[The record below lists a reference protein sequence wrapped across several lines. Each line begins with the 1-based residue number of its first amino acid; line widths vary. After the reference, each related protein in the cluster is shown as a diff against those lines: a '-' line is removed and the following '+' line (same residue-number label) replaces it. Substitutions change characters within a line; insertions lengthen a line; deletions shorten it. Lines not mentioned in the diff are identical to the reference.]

1 MSVHHLQNYGGFYI
15 MKSSKRKT
23 QTPVQNNNNDERF
36 ILLSLEND
44 GLVVDDVADFPI
56 FPTKPNQVVVTE
68 DELQQLN
75 QSVIKDPKYLL
86 DEEIP
91 F

>member
-1 MSVHHLQNYGGFYI
+1 
-15 MKSSKRKT
+15 MKNSKRKVQT
-23 QTPVQNNNNDERF
+23 QTQKPVQNTSDERF

-44 GLVVDDVADFPI
+44 GLVVDDVADFPL

-86 DEEIP
+86 EDEIP

>member
-1 MSVHHLQNYGGFYI
+1 
-15 MKSSKRKT
+15 MKNNKRKAITTTTT
-23 QTPVQNNNNDERF
+23 QSVNDERF
-36 ILLSLEND
+36 ILLSLEDN
-44 GLVVDDVADFPI
+44 GLVVDDVADFPLY
-56 FPTKPNQVVVTE
+56 PTKPNQVVVTE

-75 QSVIKDPKYLL
+75 QYVIKDPRYLL

>member
-1 MSVHHLQNYGGFYI
+1 MRN
-15 MKSSKRKT
+15 SKRKA
-23 QTPVQNNNNDERF
+23 QTPVQNTNDERF
-36 ILLSLEND
+36 VLLSLEDD
-44 GLVVDDVADFPI
+44 GLVVDDVVDFPI

>member
-1 MSVHHLQNYGGFYI
+1 
-15 MKSSKRKT
+15 MKNSKRKQTQTQT
-23 QTPVQNNNNDERF
+23 QTPVQNTNDERF
-36 ILLSLEND
+36 ILLSLED
-44 GLVVDDVADFPI
+44 EGLVVDDVADFPL
-56 FPTKPNQVVVTE
+56 FPTKPNQIVVTE

-86 DEEIP
+86 EDEIP

>member
-1 MSVHHLQNYGGFYI
+1 
-15 MKSSKRKT
+15 MKNSKRKT
-23 QTPVQNNNNDERF
+23 QTPVQNTNNERF
-36 ILLSLEND
+36 ILLSLEDD
-44 GLVVDDVADFPI
+44 GLVVDDVADFPLS
-56 FPTKPNQVVVTE
+56 PTKPNQVVVAE

-86 DEEIP
+86 EDEIP

>member
-1 MSVHHLQNYGGFYI
+1 
-15 MKSSKRKT
+15 MKSSKRKVTAEKKTSQT
-23 QTPVQNNNNDERF
+23 QAQNTSDERY
-36 ILLSLEND
+36 ILLSLESD
-44 GLVVDDVADFPI
+44 GLFVDDVADFPL
-56 FPTKPNQVVVTE
+56 FPSKPNQVVVTE

-86 DEEIP
+86 EEEIP

>member
-1 MSVHHLQNYGGFYI
+1 
-15 MKSSKRKT
+15 MKNSKRKVQT
-23 QTPVQNNNNDERF
+23 QTQKPVQNTSDERF

-44 GLVVDDVADFPI
+44 GLVVDDVADFPL

>member
-1 MSVHHLQNYGGFYI
+1 
-15 MKSSKRKT
+15 MKSSKKKMT
-23 QTPVQNNNNDERF
+23 TTASQTPVQNNNNNNERL

-44 GLVVDDVADFPI
+44 GLVVDDVADFPL

-86 DEEIP
+86 EDEIP

>member
-1 MSVHHLQNYGGFYI
+1 
-15 MKSSKRKT
+15 MKNSKRKAQT
-23 QTPVQNNNNDERF
+23 QTPVQNTNDERF
-36 ILLSLEND
+36 ILLSLEDD

-68 DELQQLN
+68 GELQQLN

>member
-1 MSVHHLQNYGGFYI
+1 MRN
-15 MKSSKRKT
+15 SKRKA
-23 QTPVQNNNNDERF
+23 QTPVQNTNDERF

-44 GLVVDDVADFPI
+44 GLVVDYVADFPL

-86 DEEIP
+86 EDEIP

>member
-1 MSVHHLQNYGGFYI
+1 
-15 MKSSKRKT
+15 MKNSKRKA
-23 QTPVQNNNNDERF
+23 QTPVQNTNDERF

>member
-1 MSVHHLQNYGGFYI
+1 MRN
-15 MKSSKRKT
+15 SKRKA
-23 QTPVQNNNNDERF
+23 QTPVQNTNDERF
-36 ILLSLEND
+36 ILLSLEDD
-44 GLVVDDVADFPI
+44 GLVVDDVADFPLL
-56 FPTKPNQVVVTE
+56 PTRPNQVVVTE

-86 DEEIP
+86 EDEIP

>member
-1 MSVHHLQNYGGFYI
+1 MNAHHLRNYGGFYI
-15 MKSSKRKT
+15 MRNSKRKA
-23 QTPVQNNNNDERF
+23 QTPVQNTNDERF
-36 ILLSLEND
+36 ILLSLEDD
-44 GLVVDDVADFPI
+44 GLVVDDVADFPL
-56 FPTKPNQVVVTE
+56 FPTRPNQVVVTE

-86 DEEIP
+86 EDEIP

>member
-1 MSVHHLQNYGGFYI
+1 
-15 MKSSKRKT
+15 MKSSKRKMT
-23 QTPVQNNNNDERF
+23 TASQKPVQNTSDESF

-44 GLVVDDVADFPI
+44 GLIVDDVADFPL

-86 DEEIP
+86 EDEIP

>member
-1 MSVHHLQNYGGFYI
+1 
-15 MKSSKRKT
+15 MKNSKRKAQT
-23 QTPVQNNNNDERF
+23 QTPVQNTNDERF
-36 ILLSLEND
+36 ILLSLEDD

-75 QSVIKDPKYLL
+75 QSIIKDPKYLL

>member
-1 MSVHHLQNYGGFYI
+1 MRN
-15 MKSSKRKT
+15 SKRKVQTQT
-23 QTPVQNNNNDERF
+23 QTPVQNTNDERF
-36 ILLSLEND
+36 ILLSLEDD
-44 GLVVDDVADFPI
+44 GLLIDDVADFPL

>member
-1 MSVHHLQNYGGFYI
+1 
-15 MKSSKRKT
+15 MKSSKKKQAT
-23 QTPVQNNNNDERF
+23 TSQVPVQNTNDERF
-36 ILLSLEND
+36 ILLSLED
-44 GLVVDDVADFPI
+44 EGLVVDDVENFPL

-86 DEEIP
+86 EDEIP

>member
-1 MSVHHLQNYGGFYI
+1 
-15 MKSSKRKT
+15 MKSSKKKMT
-23 QTPVQNNNNDERF
+23 TTASQTPVQNTNDERY

-44 GLVVDDVADFPI
+44 GLIVDDVADFPL
-56 FPTKPNQVVVTE
+56 FPTRPNQVVVTE

-86 DEEIP
+86 EDEIP

>member
-1 MSVHHLQNYGGFYI
+1 
-15 MKSSKRKT
+15 MKNSKRKVTQT
-23 QTPVQNNNNDERF
+23 QTPAQNDNEERF

-44 GLVVDDVADFPI
+44 GLVVDDVADLPI

-86 DEEIP
+86 EDEIP

>member
-1 MSVHHLQNYGGFYI
+1 
-15 MKSSKRKT
+15 MKNNKRKLT
-23 QTPVQNNNNDERF
+23 MTTMQSTNDERF
-36 ILLSLEND
+36 ILLSLEDD
-44 GLVVDDVADFPI
+44 GLVVDDVADFPLS
-56 FPTKPNQVVVTE
+56 PTEPNQVVVTE

-75 QSVIKDPKYLL
+75 QSVIKDPRYLL